1 MPLRERRGVES
12 QNGAVTA
19 RLVELS
25 SQEVQKYLLKIASL
39 FDYNKNMKMLRELE
53 KLRLIDI
60 GRAVTLQHCCK
71 SSRAGSEDET
81 RAEFY
86 RNSVISFLIR

>member
-39 FDYNKNMKMLRELE
+39 LD
-53 KLRLIDI
+53 
-60 GRAVTLQHCCK
+60 
-71 SSRAGSEDET
+71 
-81 RAEFY
+81 
-86 RNSVISFLIR
+86 